1 MCRSQKLIRILRGKQ
16 VTIFLK
22 TICYFTDLLPG
33 GALRPGLLLGGV
45 APVDAAVGVD
55 LQDVGRAR
63 DDAQALVTF
72 GSPIVVNIAA
82 AGEDDVAAEPP
93 VAGAPAGD
101 GVEEDGDRVV
111 GDLPR
116 GHGLRQELAL
126 ELHGEVAA
134 GPD

>member
-1 MCRSQKLIRILRGKQ
+1 MLHCQQ
-16 VTIFLK
+16 VTRCLKMIF
-22 TICYFTDLLPG
+22 FTDLLPG

-63 DDAQALVTF
+63 HDAQALVAF
-72 GSPIVVNIAA
+72 GSPATVVVIAA

-93 VAGAPAGD
+93 VAGAPARD

>member
-1 MCRSQKLIRILRGKQ
+1 MLLCQQ
-16 VTIFLK
+16 VTRCLKMIF
-22 TICYFTDLLPG
+22 FTDLLPG

-63 DDAQALVTF
+63 HDAQALVAF
-72 GSPIVVNIAA
+72 GSPDIVVITT
-82 AGEDDVAAEPP
+82 GEDNVAAEPP

>member
-1 MCRSQKLIRILRGKQ
+1 ML
-16 VTIFLK
+16 FLK
-22 TICYFTDLLPG
+22 IIFFTDLLPG

-45 APVDAAVGVD
+45 APVDPAVGVD

-63 DDAQALVTF
+63 HDAQALVAF
-72 GSPIVVNIAA
+72 GGPAIVIPT
-82 AGEDDVAAEPP
+82 GEDDVAAEPP
-93 VAGAPAGD
+93 VAGAPARD